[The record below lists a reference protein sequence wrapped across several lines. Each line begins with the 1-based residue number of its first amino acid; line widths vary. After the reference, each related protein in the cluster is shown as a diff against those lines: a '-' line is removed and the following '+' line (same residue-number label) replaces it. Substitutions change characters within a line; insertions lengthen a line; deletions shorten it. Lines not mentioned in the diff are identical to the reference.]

1 MNNGEK
7 RILNAVYMEQ
17 KVGVTKHNNRMQE
30 VCVIFC
36 QSGFCNS
43 SLIKLLKLVIFKIN
57 NDEII
62 VSAMRIGRAIVKYS
76 LKHRVLVNL
85 TASVDERAAN

>member
-30 VCVIFC
+30 
-36 QSGFCNS
+36 
-43 SLIKLLKLVIFKIN
+43 LLKLVIFTIN

-76 LKHRVLVNL
+76 LKQRVLVNL

>member
-7 RILNAVYMEQ
+7 RILNAFYTEQ
-17 KVGVTKHNNRMQE
+17 KTRVTKHNNRMQE

-43 SLIKLLKLVIFKIN
+43 SFRNKLGNK
-57 NDEII
+57 DEII
-62 VSAMRIGRAIVKYS
+62 VSAVHTLVRFVK
-76 LKHRVLVNL
+76 VNFLVMVFS
-85 TASVDERAAN
+85 AR

>member
-7 RILNAVYMEQ
+7 RILNAVYIEQ

-30 VCVIFC
+30 
-36 QSGFCNS
+36 
-43 SLIKLLKLVIFKIN
+43 LLKLVIFKIN

-62 VSAMRIGRAIVKYS
+62 VSAMRIGRAAVKYS
-76 LKHRVLVNL
+76 LKQRALVNL